1 MTNADGN
8 NEYTDGAGT
17 VAVIGMSC
25 RLPQAP
31 DPDAFWRLLRD
42 GVDAVGPAPAGREAH
57 TAGLPGGYLDEVD
70 AFDAAFFG
78 ISPREA
84 GAMDPRQRLALELA
98 WEALQD
104 ARIVPER
111 LRGSRTG
118 VYVGSIWDDYGTL
131 AGRVAP
137 GEHTMAGLHRGIIA
151 NRVSYVLGLRG
162 PSLIVDTGQS
172 SSLVAVQLACE
183 SLRRG
188 ETGLALAGGLNVIL
202 APESTLTAQRFG
214 GLSPDGRCFTFDER
228 ANGFVRGE
236 GGAVLVLK
244 LLSRALADGD
254 RVYAVLAGGAVNNDG
269 PGEALTVPSR
279 TGQEEVLREAYERSG
294 VPMAAVR
301 YVELHGTGT
310 RVGDPVEA
318 AALGATLGAGR
329 DASTPPLPV
338 GSVKTNIGHL
348 EGAAGIV
355 GLLKVVLS
363 MWHRQLPPSLHFRAA
378 APGIPLP
385 DLGLRVQTELTGW
398 PQGDGPL
405 VAGVSSF
412 GMGGTNCHVVVT
424 AAPEPRAQDTARD
437 DDRPMPF
444 VVSGRTAEGM
454 RAQATRLREHLLAAP
469 DLTMA
474 AVAGSLA
481 TTRGHLP
488 HRAAVVADGRAALLD
503 DLAAVAD
510 GRPARAVT
518 TGTASRGGT
527 VFMLPGQGAQWA
539 GTARELIAT
548 SEAFREHL
556 HACADALAPHAGWS
570 LLDVLAGRP
579 GAPALDR
586 VDVAQPALFAVTTS
600 LARLWLH
607 HGVEPA
613 AVVGHSDGEIAAA
626 YVADALTLDDAARV
640 VARRAQA
647 LHRIAG
653 TGATVTVAL
662 PADRVAAD
670 LTGHPELGIAGS
682 DGPRSTVVAGPLA
695 AVEALITR
703 YAGRNV
709 DVRRGPGHA
718 AHSAQVEPLRDE
730 LLAGLAG
737 IEPRPGQVPF
747 WSTTTATVVETS
759 TLDARYWY
767 DSLRRPVR
775 FQQALEALSAA
786 GHTRFVEVSAHPVLT
801 GAARETLDA
810 AGADDVAVLPTLRRD
825 DDGPERFL
833 ISLAGAYTTGADPA
847 WSTLVPAGAPVDL
860 PTQAFVR
867 KRFWLPQPEV
877 TTAGAGAAEAG
888 PAETVPAGPA
898 AVRLVDLAGAER
910 LVRGHAAAVLGL
922 DGWAD
927 VDPALT
933 FKDLGFDSTLAVE
946 LAARLGAETGLPV
959 SGSAVFDLPTVRLLA
974 AHLRDELAGA
984 APVAAE
990 AAPGAANEPI
1000 AIVATACRLPGDVR
1014 SPDDLW
1020 RLVAGG
1026 TDAISGFPENR
1037 GWDLEALRAKG
1048 CATGSGGF
1056 LHDAD
1061 EFDAGFFDL
1070 SPREAVAMDPQQRLL
1085 LQTSWEA
1092 LERAGI
1098 DPASL
1103 AGEPVGVFVGAMP
1116 QEYGPRL
1123 ADGDTEHA
1131 GMLLTGTTGSVA
1143 SGRIAYVLG
1152 LQGPAITVDTACSSS
1167 LVAIHLAVRALRAG
1181 ECGMALAGGVSVMAA
1196 PGIFMEFSRQGG
1208 LAPDGRCKAFG
1219 ADADGTAWAEGVG
1232 MLVLERLSDAQA
1244 AGHEVLAVIRG
1255 SAVNNDGASNGLTAP
1270 NGRSQQRAIRLALA
1284 DAAVDAAE
1292 VDAVEAHGTGTRLGD
1307 PIEAQ
1312 ALLATYGAAPGRPAD
1327 RPLLLGS
1334 LKSNIGHAQAAAGVA
1349 GVIKMVEAVRRGEL
1363 PRTLHADLPSSFV
1376 DWDRGGVALLTGGT
1390 PWPAV
1395 QRPRRAAVSSF
1406 GISGTNAH
1414 LILEQAPATA
1424 AVDTADDPA
1433 PVPMPVPVPWVVS
1446 AKTPAAL
1453 QLRAEQ
1459 LAGHLAAHPGD
1470 PARVGWT
1477 LSAGRGGLPH
1487 RAAVLGRDHAELLAG
1502 LRALAA
1508 GDTPDAGAEGVAG
1521 TGRVVFVFP
1530 GQGAQW
1536 REMAAGLLDDS
1547 PAFAERIADCAAALE
1562 PYVDWSLTE
1571 VLRDRMPGWERRVDV
1586 VQPALWAVMIGLAEL
1601 WRRHGVR
1608 PDAVV
1613 GHSQGEIAAA
1623 CVAGALSLADG
1634 ARIVALRSRALTA
1647 LAGTGTMAAVSL
1659 PAGQVRERIGDVP
1672 LHVAVCNGPSS
1683 TVVAGPAVETRRF
1696 VAACV
1701 AGGVRAKLIDVDY
1714 ASHGPAVESLRE
1726 ELTAALGS
1734 VTPAPAAV
1742 PLYSTVTGEPVDA
1755 VDLDAGYWWRNLREP
1770 VRFDAAVR
1778 ALARDGHTLFV
1789 EVSPHPVLTTPVEET
1804 LARLGVDGAAVGTLR
1819 RDHGG
1824 AGQFRAAVAHAYTCG
1839 ASVDWTTVFG
1849 PSARRLVEL
1858 PTYPF
1863 ERQRY
1868 WLTPVPGSGDPASL
1882 GLAAAGHPLLGA
1894 TVPLAEGDAV
1904 VLTGRLSE
1912 AAQPWLADHAVA
1924 GTVLFPATGFLELA
1938 LHAAEVSGAAGVEEL
1953 VIEAPLELPA
1963 GTAAEVQVTAGG
1975 PDDTGARRVTVHA
1988 RTGDGPWTRH
1998 AAGTLAAQLPAHPAM
2013 AQIAGGD
2020 PVDLAGC
2027 YERLAAT
2034 GYGYGPAFQGLHHMW
2049 RAGTA
2054 VHAEVTGAAEV
2065 ADGLSEDGYG
2075 VHPATL
2081 DAALHALILDRDRLE
2096 LPFVWQRVRRHR
2108 PARGGLRV
2116 RITPAGPDLHRL
2128 EVADATGAAVLTAD
2142 VGLRPVP
2149 SAGPALLEVRWE
2161 AVATPAASGTY
2172 PRLAGLDLS
2181 TVDGVVVL
2189 AAPAGDVHEVTAAV
2203 LAGVQGWLAEP
2214 GTAAATLAVVTAGGT
2229 RPALGD
2235 RVADPAQAALWGL
2248 LRTVQTEH
2256 PDRFVLLDVP
2266 PGTAGTDV
2274 DAAVA
2279 ATVAAAEPQAAWR
2292 RGELFVPR
2300 LQPAPVPLSLP
2311 EAAAAPWR
2319 LAAGTTGTVDGLTVA
2334 AHPAAGAPLRAGE
2347 VRVAVRAV
2355 GVNFRDVLIALGMYP
2370 EPEHVGSEAAGVV
2383 TEVGPDVTGIA
2394 VGDRVLGP
2402 WRGATGPVAV
2412 VDAELALPVPD
2423 GWSFAEAAAVP
2434 VVYATAYH
2442 ALVNVAAV
2450 QPGERVL
2457 IHAAAGGVGFAATQI
2472 ARLLGAEVY
2481 GTASPAKHP
2490 MLLAAGFDEAHL
2502 ASSRTLEFAGRF
2514 GATAA
2519 NGMDVVLN
2527 CLAGEFT
2534 DASLNLVAPDGR
2546 FVEIGKTDLRPP
2558 EQLAASHP
2566 WVRYRPFDLFDL
2578 PAPELREMLVVL
2590 LHWLRAGQL
2599 TLPPVTT
2606 FDLRQAGTAL
2616 RHVQH
2621 AAHVGKV
2628 VLTVPR
2634 PLPAD
2639 GTVLVTGGTG
2649 GLGAHLAEHLVRVH
2663 GVRHLLLVSRSGPAA
2678 PGAAAL
2684 VERLEALGAAATVAA
2699 CDTADRGQ
2707 LRRLLARV
2715 PAERPL
2721 SAVVHAAGVLRDAPV
2736 TGLTPEHLAAVLRPK
2751 TDAAAHLDALTRD
2764 LDLAAFVLFSSVI
2777 GTIGGAGQANYAAAN
2792 TWLDAL
2798 AQARAATGR
2807 PATSIAWGLWDAG
2820 SGMTGGLSRADLDRL
2835 RRGGLIPIPVADGLA
2850 LFDAAL
2856 AGGLANVV
2864 AASLDRAALAAADVV
2879 PPPLRGLVRPGPA
2892 TARVAAN
2899 RGAGRSGWRREFA
2912 AAPAGQR
2919 QAMLVD
2925 LVRAHTATVLAHPDP
2940 AAIDAGRAFKELGFD
2955 SLTSVELRNRLAKA
2969 TGLSLPVT
2977 VVFAHPSIAALA
2989 AQLHA
2994 LIEETAPALEPP
3006 PEPVAVHPAPSM
3018 REPIAIV
3025 GMACRYPGGV
3035 RSPED
3040 LWRLV
3045 AAGQDAVGPFPD
3057 GRGWAGGQPYARV
3070 GGFVEDADAFDAELF
3085 GISPREALAMD
3096 PQQRLLLQI
3105 AWEAFERAGMSTAEL
3120 RGSRTA
3126 VYAGVIAQEYGPRTG
3141 APAALLG
3148 HLLTG
3153 MNTSVASGRLAY
3165 TFGLE
3170 GPAVTV
3176 DTACSSSLVAIHLA
3190 VQALRSGE
3198 CDAALAGG
3206 VTVIASPTIFDQ
3218 FHAQGGLAADGR
3230 CKPFSAEA
3238 DGTGF
3243 GDGAGVVILQRLSDA
3258 LAQGRTIHA
3267 LIRGTATNSDGAS
3280 NGL

>member
-1 MTNADGN
+1 MAKHDGN
-8 NEYTDGAGT
+8 DEYTSGAAP
-17 VAVIGMSC
+17 VAVVGMSC

-31 DPDAFWRLLRD
+31 DPEAFWRLLAG

-78 ISPREA
+78 VSPREA
-84 GAMDPRQRLALELA
+84 AAMDPRQRIALELA

-104 ARIVPER
+104 ARLVPEH
-111 LRGSRTG
+111 LHGSRTG
-118 VYVGSIWDDYGTL
+118 VYVGAIWDDYATL

-151 NRVSYVLGLRG
+151 NRVSHVLGLRG
-162 PSLIVDTGQS
+162 PSLVVDTGQS

-183 SLRRG
+183 GLRRG

-214 GLSPDGRCFTFDER
+214 GLSPDGRCYTFDER
-228 ANGFVRGE
+228 ANGFIRGE

-244 LLSRALADGD
+244 LLSRAVADGD

-279 TGQEEVLREAYERSG
+279 AGQEEVIRDAYERSG
-294 VPMAAVR
+294 VPMTAVG

-329 DASTPPLPV
+329 DGGAAALPV

-378 APGIPLP
+378 AASIPLP
-385 DLGLRVQTELTGW
+385 ALGLRVQTELVPW
-398 PQGDGPL
+398 PQQDGPL

-424 AAPEPRAQDTARD
+424 AAPAPATGTSTAAEPTA
-437 DDRPMPF
+437 PMPF
-444 VVSGRTAEGM
+444 VVSGRTAEGL
-454 RAQATRLREHLLAAP
+454 RAQAGRLRAQLTDAP
-469 DLTMA
+469 AA
-474 AVAGSLA
+474 AVARSLA
-481 TTRGHLP
+481 TTRSHLP
-488 HRAAVVADGRAALLD
+488 HRAAIVADGREALLD
-503 DLAAVAD
+503 GLAAVAE
-510 GRPARAVT
+510 GRPAEDVA
-518 TGTASRGGT
+518 TGSVSRGGT
-527 VFMLPGQGAQWA
+527 VFVLPGDDPQWA
-539 GTARELIAT
+539 RTARDLLAG
-548 SEAFREHL
+548 SDAFRERFQ
-556 HACADALAPHAGWS
+556 ACAGALDPLTGWS
-570 LLDVLAGRP
+570 LLDVVHGRP
-579 GAPALDR
+579 GAPAPDHTG
-586 VDVAQPALFAVTTS
+586 VALPGMFAVSTA
-600 LARLWLH
+600 LAHLWTH

-613 AVVGHSDGEIAAA
+613 AVVGHSHGEIAAA
-626 YVADALTLDDAARV
+626 HVAGVLSLGDAARV
-640 VARRAQA
+640 IAARARALSGAPAGEHAVSATAGEHAAGVPTGGA
-647 LHRIAG
+647 LHG
-653 TGATVTVAL
+653 
-662 PADRVAAD
+662 
-670 LTGHPELGIAGS
+670 
-682 DGPRSTVVAGPLA
+682 A
-695 AVEALITR
+695 AVELT
-703 YAGRNV
+703 
-709 DVRRGPGHA
+709 
-718 AHSAQVEPLRDE
+718 
-730 LLAGLAG
+730 G
-737 IEPRPGQVPF
+737 IEPRPGRIPF
-747 WSTTTATVVETS
+747 FSAVTGTAVDPS
-759 TLDARYWY
+759 ALDAGYWR
-767 DSLRRPVR
+767 DSPGDR
-775 FQQALEALSAA
+775 FRQAVAALAAA
-786 GHTRFVEVSAHPVLT
+786 GHTRFIELSAHPVLDT
-801 GAARETLDA
+801 AT
-810 AGADDVAVLPTLRRD
+810 RR
-825 DDGPERFL
+825 
-833 ISLAGAYTTGADPA
+833 SLAGTDVITTLSHGGGHRRFLVSLAAAYTTGAEPA
-847 WSTLVPAGAPVDL
+847 WSTLIPAGAPVDL

-867 KRFWLPQPEV
+867 KRFWLPQPDP
-877 TTAGAGAAEAG
+877 TAAS
-888 PAETVPAGPA
+888 AGPA
-898 AVRLVDLAGAER
+898 AGPAAAAAGPASVGAPPAATAATQPGAARMVDLAGAER
-910 LVRGHAAAVLGL
+910 LVRTHAAAVLGL

-927 VDPALT
+927 VDPVLT
-933 FKDLGFDSTLAVE
+933 FKELGFDSTLAVE
-946 LAARLGAETGLPV
+946 LAARLAADTGVRV

-974 AHLRDELAGA
+974 AHLRDELSGAVAATAGA
-984 APVAAE
+984 AA
-990 AAPGAANEPI
+990 GAADEPI

-1014 SPDDLW
+1014 SPDELW
-1020 RLVAGG
+1020 RLVAAG
-1026 TDAISGFPENR
+1026 TDAITGFPQNR
-1037 GWDLEALRAKG
+1037 GWDLAALRAKG

-1061 EFDAGFFDL
+1061 EFDAEFFDL
-1070 SPREAVAMDPQQRLL
+1070 SAREAVAMDPQQRLL

-1098 DPASL
+1098 DPAGL

-1123 ADGDTEHA
+1123 AGGDAEHA

-1167 LVAIHLAVRALRAG
+1167 LVAVHLAVRALRAG

-1232 MLVLERLSDAQA
+1232 MLVLQRLSDAQA
-1244 AGHEVLAVIRG
+1244 AGHEILAVIRG
-1255 SAVNNDGASNGLTAP
+1255 SAVSNDGASNGLTAP

-1349 GVIKMVEAVRRGEL
+1349 AVIKMVEALRRGEL
-1363 PRTLHADLPSSFV
+1363 PATLHADRPSSFV
-1376 DWDRGGVALLTGGT
+1376 DWDRGGVALLTRHT

-1414 LILEQAPATA
+1414 MILEQAPTAGAPEAAAQDAT
-1424 AVDTADDPA
+1424 PL
-1433 PVPMPVPVPWVVS
+1433 PWIVS
-1446 AKTPAAL
+1446 AKTPEAL
-1453 QLRAEQ
+1453 QVRAGQ
-1459 LAGHLAAHPGD
+1459 LAEHLTAHPAD

-1477 LSAGRGGLPH
+1477 LATARGGLPY
-1487 RAAVLGRDHAELLAG
+1487 RAAVIGREPGTLLTG

-1508 GDTPDAGAEGVAG
+1508 GDSPATGAEGVAG
-1521 TGRVVFVFP
+1521 TGRTVFVFP

-1536 REMAAGLLDDS
+1536 RQMAAGLLDEE
-1547 PAFAERIADCAAALE
+1547 PVFAARIAECAEALA
-1562 PYVDWSLTE
+1562 PFVDWSLTD
-1571 VLRDRMPGWERRVDV
+1571 VLRDTMPGWEQRVDV
-1586 VQPALWAVMIGLAEL
+1586 VQPALWAVMVGLAEL
-1601 WRRHGVR
+1601 WQRHGVR

-1623 CVAGALSLADG
+1623 CVAGALTLADG

-1647 LAGTGTMAAVSL
+1647 LAGTGTMAVVSL
-1659 PAGQVRERIGDVP
+1659 PADQVRERIGDAP
-1672 LHVAVCNGPSS
+1672 LHIAVCNGPSS
-1683 TVVAGPAVETRRF
+1683 TVVAGPPQQTRQF
-1696 VAACV
+1696 VASSV
-1701 AGGVRAKLIDVDY
+1701 AAGVRAKLIDVDY
-1714 ASHGPAVESLRE
+1714 ASHSPAVEPLRE
-1726 ELTAALGS
+1726 ELAAALAT
-1734 VTPAPAAV
+1734 VRPVAAAV

-1755 VDLDAGYWWRNLREP
+1755 AELDAGYWWRNLRQP

-1789 EVSPHPVLTTPVEET
+1789 EVSPHPVLTTPVEESLT
-1804 LARLGVDGAAVGTLR
+1804 RLGVGGAAVGTLR
-1819 RDHGG
+1819 RDHGD
-1824 AGQFRAAVAHAYTCG
+1824 AGQFRTAVAHAYARG
-1839 ASVDWTTVFG
+1839 ASVDWTAVFA
-1849 PSARRLVEL
+1849 PAARRAVEL

-1863 ERQRY
+1863 ARRRF
-1868 WLTPVPGSGDPASL
+1868 WLAPRPDAADPAAL

-1894 TVPLAEGDAV
+1894 AVPLAEGDAV

-1912 AAQPWLADHAVA
+1912 SAQPWLADHAVA
-1924 GTVLFPATGFLELA
+1924 GAVLFPATGFIELA
-1938 LHAAEVSGAAGVEEL
+1938 LHAADVCGSAGVEEL
-1953 VIEAPLELPA
+1953 VIEAPLALPA
-1963 GTAAEVQVTAGG
+1963 GTAAELQVTAAG
-1975 PDDTGARRVTVHA
+1975 PDETGARRVTVHA
-1988 RTGDGPWTRH
+1988 RTGDGPWIRH
-1998 AAGTLAAQLPAHPAM
+1998 AAGTLAADLPPAV
-2013 AQIAGGD
+2013 AVPAAPVGAT
-2020 PVDLAGC
+2020 PVDLAGG
-2027 YERLAAT
+2027 YESLAAT
-2034 GYGYGPAFQGLHHMW
+2034 GYGYGPAFQGLHQLW
-2049 RAGTA
+2049 RSGAEL
-2054 VHAEVTGAAEV
+2054 HAEVTGAAEV

-2075 VHPATL
+2075 IHPATL
-2081 DAALHALILDRDRLE
+2081 DAALHPLILGRDRLE

-2108 PARGGLRV
+2108 PGRGGLRV
-2116 RITPAGPDLHRL
+2116 RITPADPDLSRL
-2128 EVADATGAAVLTAD
+2128 EVADASGAAVLTAD
-2142 VGLRPVP
+2142 VGLRPLP
-2149 SAGPALLEVRWE
+2149 TAGPELLELCWE
-2161 AVATPAASGTY
+2161 PLATPAATGGSY
-2172 PRLAGLDLS
+2172 PRLADVELATAAG
-2181 TVDGVVVL
+2181 TVVL
-2189 AAPAGDVHEVTAAV
+2189 LAPAGAVHEVTAAV
-2203 LAGVQGWLAEP
+2203 LADVQRWLAEP
-2214 GTAAATLAVVTAGGT
+2214 GTAAASLAVVTAGGT
-2229 RPALGD
+2229 RPGAGD
-2235 RVADPAQAALWGL
+2235 PAPDPAQAAVWGL
-2248 LRTVQTEH
+2248 LRSAQTEH
-2256 PDRFVLLDVP
+2256 PDRFVLLDVA
-2266 PGTAGTDV
+2266 PGTAAADV
-2274 DAAVA
+2274 DTALAAG
-2279 ATVAAAEPQAAWR
+2279 EPQAAWR
-2292 RGELFVPR
+2292 RGGLFAPR
-2300 LQPAPVPLSLP
+2300 LRP
-2311 EAAAAPWR
+2311 AAAPLTLPDAATPWR
-2319 LAAGTTGTVDGLTVA
+2319 LVTGPTGTVDGLTVA
-2334 AHPAAGAPLRAGE
+2334 AYPAAREPLREGQ

-2370 EPEHVGSEAAGVV
+2370 EPELVGSEAAGVV
-2383 TEVGPDVTGIA
+2383 TEVGPGVTGLA
-2394 VGDRVLGP
+2394 PGDRVLGP
-2402 WRGATGPVAV
+2402 WRGATGPTAV

-2442 ALVNVAAV
+2442 ALVTVAAV

-2457 IHAAAGGVGFAATQI
+2457 VHAAAGGVGLAATQI
-2472 ARLLGAEVY
+2472 ARLLGAEVF
-2481 GTASPAKHP
+2481 GTAAPAKHP

-2502 ASSRTLEFAGRF
+2502 ASSRTLEFASRF
-2514 GATAA
+2514 GAAA
-2519 NGMDVVLN
+2519 GNGVDVVLN

-2534 DASLNLVAPDGR
+2534 DASLDLVAPDGR
-2546 FVEIGKTDLRPP
+2546 FVEIGKTDLRDP
-2558 EQLAASHP
+2558 ETLAQTHP

-2578 PAPELREMLVVL
+2578 PAAELREMLVVL
-2590 LHWLRAGQL
+2590 LHWFRTGQL

-2606 FDLRQAGTAL
+2606 FDLRQAPAAL

-2649 GLGAHLAEHLVRVH
+2649 GLGAHLAEHLVRAH

-2678 PGAAAL
+2678 PGAAGL
-2684 VERLEALGAAATVAA
+2684 VERLTELGATATLAA
-2699 CDTADRGQ
+2699 CDAADRDQ
-2707 LRRLLARV
+2707 VRRLLARI
-2715 PAERPL
+2715 PADRPL
-2721 SAVVHAAGVLRDAPV
+2721 SAVVHAAGVLRDAAV
-2736 TGLTPEHLAAVLRPK
+2736 TGLTREHLTAVLRPK
-2751 TDAAAHLDALTRD
+2751 TAAAANLDELTRE
-2764 LDLAAFVLFSSVI
+2764 LDLAAFVLFSSAI
-2777 GTIGGAGQANYAAAN
+2777 GTIGGPGQANYAAAN

-2798 AQARAATGR
+2798 AQARTAAGR

-2835 RRGGLIPIPVADGLA
+2835 RRVGLAPIAVADGLA

-2856 AGGLANVV
+2856 SAGLATVV
-2864 AASLDRAALAAADVV
+2864 AADLDRAALAAATEV
-2879 PPPLRGLVRPGPA
+2879 PPPLRGLVRPAPA
-2892 TARVAAN
+2892 RAAN
-2899 RGAGRSGWRREFA
+2899 RGAGRSAWRRQFA
-2912 AAPAGQR
+2912 ATPTGQR
-2919 QAMLVD
+2919 LGLLVD

-2969 TGLSLPVT
+2969 TGLTLPVT

-2989 AQLHA
+2989 THLHD
-2994 LIEETAPALEPP
+2994 LHEDAPAAGSAVAAEV
-3006 PEPVAVHPAPSM
+3006 PVAAPAVAAAAH
-3018 REPIAIV
+3018 EPIAIV

-3045 AAGQDAVGPFPD
+3045 AGGHDAVGPFPD

-3070 GGFVEDADAFDAELF
+3070 GGFIDDAGAFDAELF
-3085 GISPREALAMD
+3085 GVSPREALAMD

-3105 AWEAFERAGMSTAEL
+3105 AWEAFERAGMSPAQL

-3126 VYAGVIAQEYGPRTG
+3126 VYAGVIAQEYGPRTDP
-3141 APAALLG
+3141 PAALLG

-3153 MNTSVASGRLAY
+3153 TNTSVASGRLAY

-3176 DTACSSSLVAIHLA
+3176 DTACSSSLVAVHLA
-3190 VQALRSGE
+3190 VQALRTGE

-3230 CKPFSAEA
+3230 CKPFTAEA

-3243 GDGAGVVILQRLSDA
+3243 GDGAGVVVLQRLSDA

-3267 LIRGTATNSDGAS
+3267 LIRGTAINQDGAS
-3280 NGL
+3280 